1 MINFTNINILFEIGS
16 FKVHAWGLMFV
27 IAFIISFLL
36 ILREAKKQKIDS
48 RHIYNIGLY
57 ILLGSLIGARL
68 FYVIEHLP
76 FFLQDPLKILLVW
89 QGGLTSYGSLLAIF
103 FVWLYIRKQ
112 KDLSFSKILDIM
124 APYIVLAFAITRI
137 GCFLRGCCGG
147 IATDLPWAVNG
158 KHPTQLYESIYSM
171 IIVFILLRLK
181 KIKKAG
187 KKTRFKILLNK
198 KGAMFL
204 YFLGMYSFFRF
215 FNDFLRVYETFFFG
229 FALSQWIALGIFVSS
244 MVLLIKTRSSFAIWK
259 IKDSVKFVKKIR
271 AESEKRL
278 LRRKIE

>member
-57 ILLGSLIGARL
+57 TLLGSLIGARL

-171 IIVFILLRLK
+171 IIVFILLKFRN
-181 KIKKAG
+181 IRNNG
-187 KKTRFKILLNK
+187 KKTRFRMFINK
-198 KGAMFL
+198 KGSLFL
-204 YFLGMYSFFRF
+204 FFLIFYSFFRF
-215 FNDFLRVYETFFFG
+215 FNDFLRIYESYFIG
-229 FALSQWIALGIFVSS
+229 LALSQWIVIGIFIISLVFLFKISS
-244 MVLLIKTRSSFAIWK
+244 SHSLMNQTSPIFSLL
-259 IKDSVKFVKKIR
+259 
-271 AESEKRL
+271 L
-278 LRRKIE
+278 